1 MKILVKFY
9 FTNNN
14 VDILCMHF
22 YTYHLSK
29 SSMRKCVFFD
39 NRICNV
45 VYYHHAPYQVF
56 LSTDFCKLILYIEEV
71 ILNNKGVVI
80 LILKVML
87 VTLLTEYLL

>member
-1 MKILVKFY
+1 
-9 FTNNN
+9 
-14 VDILCMHF
+14 MHF

-29 SSMRKCVFFD
+29 SSMRKCDFFD

-45 VYYHHAPYQVF
+45 VYYHHAPYQLF
-56 LSTDFCKLILYIEEV
+56 FINYDFCKLILYLEEV